1 LSTFGGTV
9 EQLGAAVA
17 DFVVE
22 GNGVVF
28 GDFHEREVFS
38 GSVFSVWSVPKG
50 KSKRLNGLAENCK
63 LNTENFEPLLPKR
76 LERVICALAFGFE
89 NDLQEASEVAI
100 GPAFLLEP
108 AKIFRGEFVERT
120 TFETAEGHGPGA
132 ELFPVGG
139 GLGEVHKRSMGR
151 GWGI

>member
-1 LSTFGGTV
+1 MGGTV

-17 DFVVE
+17 DFVIE

-108 AKIFRGEFVERT
+108 AEIFRGEFVERT
-120 TFETAEGHGPGA
+120 TCETAEGHGPSA

-139 GLGEVHKRSMGR
+139 GLGEVHGKV
-151 GWGI
+151 

>member
-1 LSTFGGTV
+1 MKDKCS
-9 EQLGAAVA
+9 
-17 DFVVE
+17 VVQC
-22 GNGVVF
+22 
-28 GDFHEREVFS
+28 
-38 GSVFSVWSVPKG
+38 SVFSQFGRG
-50 KSKRLNGLAENCK
+50 KVNASMALLKTVNLI
-63 LNTENFEPLLPKR
+63 TENSAPLFAERRK
-76 LERVICALAFGFE
+76 RVICALAFGFE

>member
-1 LSTFGGTV
+1 MREKCS
-9 EQLGAAVA
+9 
-17 DFVVE
+17 VVQCS
-22 GNGVVF
+22 VF
-28 GDFHEREVFS
+28 GQFRR
-38 GSVFSVWSVPKG
+38 G

-76 LERVICALAFGFE
+76 LERMVRTLALGFE
-89 NDLQEASEVAI
+89 DDLQEAPEVAI

-120 TFETAEGHGPGA
+120 IFETAEGHGPGA

-139 GLGEVHKRSMGR
+139 GLGEVHMRSMAR